1 MTRFATGTAWTNA
14 TTRGSGGAGGRLGG
28 RLMALAAGLLLAG
41 EALAENALRDISYST
56 LPGNRIQVSMEL
68 ENAPADTSS
77 FTIDDPA
84 RITFDFPGT
93 RNRLDERSM
102 RIGVGNVEGVSTAEA
117 DGRTRVVLNLAEM
130 TEYDYEVDGNTFHV
144 FLGGRPDSV
153 ARTERRDT
161 APRDA
166 EMIGADEEQEA
177 PRGSA
182 LEDIDFQRGPDGT
195 GRVVIDMSDAR
206 VPVDLRRSRGRIEAR
221 FRDTEVPEQLQ
232 RRLNVV
238 DFATPVETIE
248 TRQEGGD
255 TVMRIQPIEGE
266 DYDYMGYQ
274 AGNQFTV
281 EFRPLT
287 EEEREAE
294 EPEYTGD
301 RLSLNFQDIEVR
313 SVLQL
318 IADFTGMNVVVSDSV
333 TGNITLRL
341 QNVPWDQALD
351 IILQTQGLDKR
362 VSGNVMLVGPAEE
375 IAARERQQMEAERE
389 REEMAPLR
397 SEFFEINY
405 ATANDL
411 ANLIRSEET
420 SLLSSRGQVTIDER
434 TNTLII
440 RDTEENLSSIRS
452 LVNRLD
458 VPVRQVLI
466 ESRIVIANDDFSRDL
481 GVRFGASAAGTS
493 GNDGYQVGGTQSG
506 GIAEGTTG
514 FETSPAAGASTLG
527 AAEGMLVDLP
537 VDSAAGSVG
546 LAVGRI
552 GDRLL
557 QLELS
562 AMETEGRGEV
572 VSSPRVITSNQK
584 TASIRQGVE
593 IPYQEATASGATN
606 VSFQEAL
613 LALDVTPQI
622 TPDDRIIMDLEVSQD
637 TVGEV
642 FAGVPSIDTQSVTT
656 QVLVDNG
663 ETVVLGGIYERE
675 RREQE
680 SRVPFFGSLPAV
692 GWLFRNRSAVDE
704 NSELLIFVTPRI
716 LQESLSGDSVPR

>member
-1 MTRFATGTAWTNA
+1 MTRFATGTAWNNA
-14 TTRGSGGAGGRLGG
+14 TTRGRSGAGGRLGG
-28 RLMALAAGLLLAG
+28 RLMALAAGLLLVG

-56 LPGNRIQVSMEL
+56 LPGNRIQISMEL
-68 ENAPADTSS
+68 ENAPEDPSS

-117 DGRTRVVLNLAEM
+117 DGRTRVVLNLSEM

-153 ARTERRDT
+153 ARTERRET

-166 EMIGADEEQEA
+166 EMIGADDAQEA

-221 FRDTEVPEQLQ
+221 FRDTEVPERLQ

-248 TRQEGGD
+248 TRQDGSD

-281 EFRPLT
+281 EFRPIT

-362 VSGNVMLVGPAEE
+362 VSGNVMLVGPAEQ

-440 RDTEENLSSIRS
+440 RDTDENLSSIRS

-481 GVRFGASAAGTS
+481 GVRFGASGRDTSAGV
-493 GNDGYQVGGTQSG
+493 NRDDGTGVVGGGTAG
-506 GIAEGTTG
+506 GGLVGGGTG
-514 FETSPAAGASTLG
+514 FTGADG
-527 AAEGMLVDLP
+527 QEGMLVDLP
-537 VDSAAGSVG
+537 VDNAAGSVG

-675 RREQE
+675 RRQQE

>member
-1 MTRFATGTAWTNA
+1 MTTVEKQ
-14 TTRGSGGAGGRLGG
+14 GAGRQGALPSRQPVTLARAGTCLVG
-28 RLMALAAGLLLAG
+28 LAAGLLLAG
-41 EALAENALRDISYST
+41 EVLAENALQGISYST
-56 LPGNRIQVSMEL
+56 MPGNRVQISLEL
-68 ENAPADTSS
+68 ENPPGEPNS

-84 RITFDFPGT
+84 RITFDFPET
-93 RNRLDERSM
+93 RNQLSERSK
-102 RIGVGNVEGVSTAEA
+102 RIGVGAIEGVSTAEA
-117 DGRTRVVLNLAEM
+117 DGRTRVVLNLSEM
-130 TEYDYEVDGNTFHV
+130 TSYESRIDGNTLHI
-144 FLGGRPDSV
+144 FLGGGPGEVGQAEVDAV
-153 ARTERRDT
+153 TDQEMLGGDEPQT
-161 APRDA
+161 AP
-166 EMIGADEEQEA
+166 E
-177 PRGSA
+177 GSA
-182 LEDIDFQRGPDGT
+182 LEAIDFQRGSDGT
-195 GRVVIDMSDAR
+195 GRVVIDLSDPR
-206 VPVDLRRSRGRIEAR
+206 IPVDLRRSDGRIEAR
-221 FRDTEVPEQLQ
+221 FRDTDVPDNLQ

-248 TRQEGGD
+248 TRQDGSD
-255 TVMRIQPIEGE
+255 ALMRIQPIEGE

-274 AGNQFTV
+274 AGKQFTV
-281 EFRPLT
+281 EFQPVT
-287 EEEREAE
+287 EETREEE
-294 EPEYTGD
+294 EPEYTGE
-301 RLSLNFQDIEVR
+301 RLSLSFQDIEVR

-318 IADFTGMNVVVSDSV
+318 IADFTGMNLVVSDSV

-351 IILQTQGLDKR
+351 IILQTKGLDKR
-362 VSGNVMLVGPAEE
+362 ISGNVMLVGPADQM
-375 IAARERQQMEAERE
+375 AARERQRLESRRE
-389 REEMAPLR
+389 IEEMATLR
-397 SEFFEINY
+397 SEFFEVNY
-405 ATANDL
+405 ATARDL
-411 ANLIRSEET
+411 AGLIRSEET
-420 SLLSSRGQVTIDER
+420 SLLSGRGQVTIDER
-434 TNTLII
+434 TNTLIV
-440 RDTEENLSSIRS
+440 RDTDENLSDIRS

-466 ESRIVIANDDFSRDL
+466 ESRIVIANDDFSREL
-481 GVRFGASAAGTS
+481 GVRFGASGS
-493 GNDGYQVGGTQSG
+493 GDIGSEDGFRAGGTRPG
-506 GIAEGTTG
+506 GLADGTTG
-514 FETSPAAGASTLG
+514 FEVNG
-527 AAEGMLVDLP
+527 AEGLLVDLP
-537 VDSAAGSVG
+537 VNNPAGSVG

-572 VSSPRVITSNQK
+572 VSSPRVITSNQR

-637 TVGEV
+637 TVGQV

-675 RREQE
+675 RRQQE
-680 SRVPFFGSLPAV
+680 ARVPFLGSLPAV
-692 GWLFRNRSAVDE
+692 GWLFRNRSTVDE

-716 LQESLSGDSVPR
+716 LQESLTGNAVR

>member
-1 MTRFATGTAWTNA
+1 MTTFAKDRARRAASAKGRRRSP
-14 TTRGSGGAGGRLGG
+14 TTRLGTRL
-28 RLMALAAGLLLAG
+28 LMTAAGLLLAA

-56 LPGNRIQVSMEL
+56 LSGNRVQISVEL
-68 ENAPADTSS
+68 ENPPEEPSS

-84 RITFDFPGT
+84 RITFDFPNT
-93 RNRLDERSM
+93 RNRLESRSM
-102 RIGVGNVEGVSTAEA
+102 RIGVGAIEGVSSAEA
-117 DGRTRVVLNLAEM
+117 DGRSRLVLNLSEM
-130 TEYDYEVDGNTFHV
+130 TEYDTRIDGNTLHI
-144 FLGGRPDSV
+144 FLGGAPDG
-153 ARTERRDT
+153 APEAATATALGDDEPTT
-161 APRDA
+161 AP
-166 EMIGADEEQEA
+166 
-177 PRGSA
+177 PGSA
-182 LEDIDFQRGPDGT
+182 LEDIDFQRGSDGA
-195 GRVVIDMSDAR
+195 GRVVIDLNDDR
-206 VPVDLRRSRGRIEAR
+206 VPVDLRRSEGQIHAR
-221 FRDTEVPEQLQ
+221 FRDTDVPERLQ

-248 TRQEGGD
+248 TRQDGGD
-255 TVMRIQPIEGE
+255 TLVRIQPIEGE

-274 AGNQFTV
+274 AGNQFTI
-281 EFRPLT
+281 EFTPVT

-294 EPEYTGD
+294 EPEYTGE
-301 RLSLNFQDIEVR
+301 RLSLSFQDIEVR
-313 SVLQL
+313 SVLQI
-318 IADFTGMNVVVSDSV
+318 IADFTGLNVVVSDSV

-351 IILQTQGLDKR
+351 IILQTKGLDKR
-362 VSGNVMLVGPAEE
+362 VTDNVMLVGPADQ
-375 IAARERQQMEAERE
+375 IAARERQQLEAQQEL
-389 REEMAPLR
+389 EEMAPLR

-405 ATANDL
+405 ATAAEL
-411 ANLIRSEET
+411 AGLIRSEET
-420 SLLSSRGQVTIDER
+420 SLLSSRGQVAIDER

-440 RDTEENLSSIRS
+440 RDTDQNLSSIRS

-481 GVRFGASAAGTS
+481 GVRFGASAS
-493 GNDGYQVGGTQSG
+493 GGDGVIGGTQDG
-506 GIAEGTTG
+506 AFEFAGGTTG
-514 FETSPAAGASTLG
+514 FETPAGSG
-527 AAEGMLVDLP
+527 QEGLMVDLP
-537 VDSAAGSVG
+537 VDDAAGSVG

-622 TPDDRIIMDLEVSQD
+622 TPDERIIMDLEVSQD
-637 TVGEV
+637 TVGQV

-692 GWLFRNRSAVDE
+692 GWLFRNRQAVDE

-716 LQESLSGDSVPR
+716 LQESLSGGSTQ

>member
-1 MTRFATGTAWTNA
+1 MTRFATGTARTNA
-14 TTRGSGGAGGRLGG
+14 TTRERGGAGGRLGG

-56 LPGNRIQVSMEL
+56 LPGNRIQISMEL
-68 ENAPADTSS
+68 ENTPEDPSS

-93 RNRLDERSM
+93 RNRLDQRSM

-130 TEYDYEVDGNTFHV
+130 TEYDSEVDGNTFHV

-153 ARTERRDT
+153 ARTERRET
-161 APRDA
+161 APEDA

-221 FRDTEVPEQLQ
+221 FRDTEVPERLQ

-248 TRQEGGD
+248 TRQDGSD

-362 VSGNVMLVGPAEE
+362 VSGNVMLVGPAEQ

-440 RDTEENLSSIRS
+440 RDTDENLSSIRS

-481 GVRFGASAAGTS
+481 GVRFGASGS
-493 GNDGYQVGGTQSG
+493 GDVGSDDSFSAGGTQG
-506 GIAEGTTG
+506 GGLVGGTTG
-514 FETSPAAGASTLG
+514 FAVDGQ
-527 AAEGMLVDLP
+527 EGMLVDLP
-537 VDSAAGSVG
+537 VDNAAGSVG

-675 RREQE
+675 RRQQE

>member
-1 MTRFATGTAWTNA
+1 MTTFAKDRAGRVASA
-14 TTRGSGGAGGRLGG
+14 QDRRRSPTTRLGTRL
-28 RLMALAAGLLLAG
+28 LMTAAGLLMAA

-56 LPGNRIQVSMEL
+56 LPGNRVQISVEL
-68 ENAPADTSS
+68 ENPPEEPSS

-84 RITFDFPGT
+84 RITFDFPDT
-93 RNRLDERSM
+93 RNRLESRSM
-102 RIGVGNVEGVSTAEA
+102 QIGVGAIEGVSSAEA
-117 DGRTRVVLNLAEM
+117 DGRSRLVLNLSEM
-130 TEYDYEVDGNTFHV
+130 TEYDTRIEGNTLHI
-144 FLGGRPDSV
+144 FLGGAPAD
-153 ARTERRDT
+153 APADT
-161 APRDA
+161 AEDTAATTLGDDA
-166 EMIGADEEQEA
+166 PTTA
-177 PRGSA
+177 PPGSA
-182 LEDIDFQRGPDGT
+182 LEDIDFQRGSDGA
-195 GRVVIDMSDAR
+195 GRVVIELNDDR
-206 VPVDLRRSRGRIEAR
+206 VPVDLRRSDGQIQAR
-221 FRDTEVPEQLQ
+221 FRDTEVPERLQ

-248 TRQEGGD
+248 TRQDGSD
-255 TVMRIQPIEGE
+255 TLMRIQPIEGE

-274 AGNQFTV
+274 AGNQFTI
-281 EFRPLT
+281 EFRPVT

-294 EPEYTGD
+294 EPEYTGE
-301 RLSLNFQDIEVR
+301 RLSLSFQDIEVR
-313 SVLQL
+313 SVLQI
-318 IADFTGMNVVVSDSV
+318 IADFTGLNVVVSDSV

-351 IILQTQGLDKR
+351 IILQTKGLDKR
-362 VSGNVMLVGPAEE
+362 VTGNVMLVGPADE
-375 IAARERQQMEAERE
+375 IAARERQQLEAQQEL
-389 REEMAPLR
+389 EEMAPLR

-405 ATANDL
+405 STAAEL
-411 ANLIRSEET
+411 AGLIRSEET
-420 SLLSSRGQVTIDER
+420 SLLSSRGQVAIDER

-440 RDTEENLSSIRS
+440 RDTDQNLSSIRS

-481 GVRFGASAAGTS
+481 GVRFGASAS
-493 GNDGYQVGGTQSG
+493 GSDAVIGGTQDG
-506 GIAEGTTG
+506 AFEFDQTTG
-514 FETSPAAGASTLG
+514 FETPAGSG
-527 AAEGMLVDLP
+527 QEGLMVDLP

-622 TPDDRIIMDLEVSQD
+622 TPDERIIMDLEVSQD
-637 TVGEV
+637 TVGQV
-642 FAGVPSIDTQSVTT
+642 FDGVPSIDTQSVTT

-692 GWLFRNRSAVDE
+692 GWLFRNRQAVDE

-716 LQESLSGDSVPR
+716 LQESLSGDSAR

>member
-1 MTRFATGTAWTNA
+1 MTTFAKDRARRVASAKGRRRSPTA
-14 TTRGSGGAGGRLGG
+14 RLGT
-28 RLMALAAGLLLAG
+28 RLLMAAAGLLLA
-41 EALAENALRDISYST
+41 ADAVAENALRDISYST
-56 LPGNRIQVSMEL
+56 LSGNRVQISVEL
-68 ENAPADTSS
+68 ENPPEEPSS

-84 RITFDFPGT
+84 RITFDFPNT
-93 RNRLDERSM
+93 RNRLESRSM
-102 RIGVGNVEGVSTAEA
+102 RIGVGAIEGVSTAEA
-117 DGRTRVVLNLAEM
+117 EGRSRLVLNLSEM
-130 TEYDYEVDGNTFHV
+130 TEYDTRIDGNTLHI
-144 FLGGRPDSV
+144 FLGGAPADTT
-153 ARTERRDT
+153 AAAPGDDAPET
-161 APRDA
+161 AP
-166 EMIGADEEQEA
+166 
-177 PRGSA
+177 PGSA
-182 LEDIDFQRGPDGT
+182 LEDIDFQRGTDGA
-195 GRVVIDMSDAR
+195 GRVVIELNDER
-206 VPVDLRRSRGRIEAR
+206 VPVDLRRSEGQIQAR
-221 FRDTEVPEQLQ
+221 FRDTEVPERLQ

-248 TRQEGGD
+248 TRQDGSD
-255 TVMRIQPIEGE
+255 TLMRVQPIEGE
-266 DYDYMGYQ
+266 NYEYMGYQ
-274 AGNQFTV
+274 AGSQFTI
-281 EFRPLT
+281 EFRPIT

-294 EPEYTGD
+294 EAEYTGE
-301 RLSLNFQDIEVR
+301 RLSLSFQDIEVR
-313 SVLQL
+313 SVLQI
-318 IADFTGMNVVVSDSV
+318 IADFTGLNVVVSDSV

-351 IILQTQGLDKR
+351 IILQTKGLDKR
-362 VSGNVMLVGPAEE
+362 VTDNVMLVGPADQ
-375 IAARERQQMEAERE
+375 IAARERQQLEAQQEL
-389 REEMAPLR
+389 EEMAPLR

-405 ATANDL
+405 ATAAEL
-411 ANLIRSEET
+411 AGLIRSEET
-420 SLLSSRGQVTIDER
+420 SLLSSRGQVAIDER

-440 RDTEENLSSIRS
+440 RDTDQNLSSIRS

-481 GVRFGASAAGTS
+481 GVRFGASAS
-493 GNDGYQVGGTQSG
+493 GSDGVIGGTQDG
-506 GIAEGTTG
+506 AFEFAGGTTG
-514 FETSPAAGASTLG
+514 FESPAGSG
-527 AAEGMLVDLP
+527 QEGLLVDLP

-622 TPDDRIIMDLEVSQD
+622 TPDERIIMDLEVSQD
-637 TVGEV
+637 TVGQV

-692 GWLFRNRSAVDE
+692 GWLFRNRQAVDE

-716 LQESLSGDSVPR
+716 LQESLSGDSVR

>member
-1 MTRFATGTAWTNA
+1 MTTFAKDRARRAASAQGRRRSPTA
-14 TTRGSGGAGGRLGG
+14 RLGIKL
-28 RLMALAAGLLLAG
+28 LMAAAGLLLAA
-41 EALAENALRDISYST
+41 EAMAENALRDISYST
-56 LPGNRIQVSMEL
+56 LSGNRVQISVEL
-68 ENAPADTSS
+68 ENPPEEPSS

-84 RITFDFPGT
+84 RITFDFPNT
-93 RNRLDERSM
+93 RNRLESRSM
-102 RIGVGNVEGVSTAEA
+102 QIGVGAIEGVSTAEA
-117 DGRTRVVLNLAEM
+117 DGRSRLVLNLSEM
-130 TEYDYEVDGNTFHV
+130 TEYDTRIEGNTLHI
-144 FLGGRPDSV
+144 FLGGAPDDAPAGDTTV
-153 ARTERRDT
+153 TTLGDDEAET
-161 APRDA
+161 AP
-166 EMIGADEEQEA
+166 
-177 PRGSA
+177 PGSA
-182 LEDIDFQRGPDGT
+182 LEDIDFQRGSDGA
-195 GRVVIDMSDAR
+195 GRVVIELNDDR
-206 VPVDLRRSRGRIEAR
+206 VPVDLRRSEGQIQAR
-221 FRDTEVPEQLQ
+221 FRDTEVPERLQ

-248 TRQEGGD
+248 TRQDGSD
-255 TVMRIQPIEGE
+255 TLMRIQPIEGE
-266 DYDYMGYQ
+266 DYEYMGYQ
-274 AGNQFTV
+274 AGNQFTI
-281 EFRPLT
+281 EFRPVT

-294 EPEYTGD
+294 EPEYTGE
-301 RLSLNFQDIEVR
+301 RLSLSFQDIEVR
-313 SVLQL
+313 SVLQI
-318 IADFTGMNVVVSDSV
+318 IADFTGLNVVVSDSV

-351 IILQTQGLDKR
+351 IILQTKGLDKR
-362 VSGNVMLVGPAEE
+362 VTDNVMLVGPADE
-375 IAARERQQMEAERE
+375 IAARERQQLEAQQEL
-389 REEMAPLR
+389 EEMAPLR

-405 ATANDL
+405 ATAAEL
-411 ANLIRSEET
+411 AGLIRSEET
-420 SLLSSRGQVTIDER
+420 SLLSSRGQVAIDER

-440 RDTEENLSSIRS
+440 RDTDQNLSSIRS

-481 GVRFGASAAGTS
+481 GVRFGASAS
-493 GNDGYQVGGTQSG
+493 GNDAVIGGTQDG
-506 GIAEGTTG
+506 AFEFAGGTTG
-514 FETSPAAGASTLG
+514 FETPAGSG
-527 AAEGMLVDLP
+527 QEGLMVDLP
-537 VDSAAGSVG
+537 VDDAAGSVG

-622 TPDDRIIMDLEVSQD
+622 TPDERIIMDLEVSQD
-637 TVGEV
+637 TVGQV

-692 GWLFRNRSAVDE
+692 GWLFRNRQAVDE

-716 LQESLSGDSVPR
+716 LQESLSGDSAR